1 MRGRVLI
8 YGMHGYRNLGAESRL
23 VAMVRE
29 LRRRVPDAEVV
40 TNSLDRTALDY
51 LKGDATVRYFPP
63 AAYRPASKR
72 LIDGSDCVILSEG
85 AMIGDRFSPAL
96 VNGLTR
102 ALEHAQGRGIATVGL
117 ALDSNYL
124 SPARRART
132 VAALNRISLLTVRAP
147 GADRGLAEYGVTVPM
162 PVTADCA
169 VSMPLPGRDAGREF
183 REQCGLDD
191 APIHAIAPVD
201 FFMWPALLRPL
212 GRRSDFV
219 RWPYRGTW
227 PDGGRRRSE
236 ELVRTWVAHARHLL
250 SAHPRARVM
259 IVLMDRG
266 DVRFGRRIHAE
277 IGAPERTFVL
287 DGQRS
292 TPTEISAALGQAE
305 TLTSSRYHAL
315 VLSSAYAVPAV
326 AFGHDNRT
334 RFFCRDLGLER
345 YWVPHDTPDPAA
357 ALRER
362 HGALLADREAVRAR
376 IATGFAEMRVRDA
389 RNYELLGDVLAGIGY
404 RVERVGPA
412 AAAA

>member
-51 LKGDATVRYFPP
+51 LKGEATVRYFHP

-72 LIDGSDCVILSEG
+72 LIDEADCVILSEG

-96 VNGLTR
+96 VDGLTR

-147 GADRGLAEYGVTVPM
+147 GAGRGLAEYGVKVPM

-169 VSMPLPGRDAGREF
+169 VSMPLPPLEAGRAF
-183 REQCGLDD
+183 RERARAGD

-201 FFMWPALLRPL
+201 FHMWPALMRPV

-236 ELVRTWVAHARHLL
+236 ELVRTWVSHARYLL
-250 SAHPRARVM
+250 SLDPRARVM

-277 IGAPERTFVL
+277 IGAPGRTFVL

-292 TPTEISAALGQAE
+292 TPAEISAALGQAE

-326 AFGHDNRT
+326 ALGHDNRT
-334 RFFCRDLGLER
+334 RFFCEDLGLER
-345 YWVPHDTPDPAA
+345 YWVGHDAPDPVASLA
-357 ALRER
+357 ERHEALRGE
-362 HGALLADREAVRAR
+362 ADAVRAR

-389 RNYELLGDVLAGIGY
+389 RNYEMLGDVLAGIGY
-404 RVERVGPA
+404 RVERVEPAVA
-412 AAAA
+412 AA

>member
-1 MRGRVLI
+1 MKGRVLI

-51 LKGDATVRYFPP
+51 LKGEATVRYFHP

-72 LIDGSDCVILSEG
+72 LIDEADCVILSEG

-96 VNGLTR
+96 VDGLTR

-147 GADRGLAEYGVTVPM
+147 GADRGLAEYGVKVPM

-169 VSMPLPGRDAGREF
+169 VSMPLPAPEAGREF
-183 REQCGLDD
+183 RERVGVGE

-201 FFMWPALLRPL
+201 FYMWPALLRPV

-250 SAHPRARVM
+250 SLDPRARVM
-259 IVLMDRG
+259 VVLMDRG
-266 DVRFGRRIHAE
+266 DVRFGRRIRAE

-292 TPTEISAALGQAE
+292 TPAEISAALGQAA

-315 VLSSAYAVPAV
+315 VLSAAYAVPAV
-326 AFGHDNRT
+326 ALGHDNRT
-334 RFFCRDLGLER
+334 RFFCQDLGLER
-345 YWVPHDTPDPAA
+345 YWVGHEVGDPVA

-362 HGALLADREAVRAR
+362 HEALRAEADAVRAR

-404 RVERVGPA
+404 RVERVEPA